1 MQIQVRVSKRSDEIA
16 EQVRAYA
23 EYRIFSAIAGKGS
36 EVGLVA
42 VHLSTREIPPIG
54 RTATCIVSVRL
65 RHEVVRVKA
74 RSTHPAAAIDTAAAR
89 LADAI
94 APEPRMAQP

>member
-1 MQIQVRVSKRSDEIA
+1 MQIHVRVSKRSDEIS

-23 EYRIFSAIAGKGS
+23 EYRIFSAIAGTGS
-36 EVGLVA
+36 EVAVVA
-42 VHLSTREIPPIG
+42 VHLSTREIPHIG

-65 RHEVVRVKA
+65 LHQILRVKA
-74 RSTHPAAAIDTAAAR
+74 RSTYPAAAIDMAAAR

-94 APEPRMAQP
+94 ALEPRTARP